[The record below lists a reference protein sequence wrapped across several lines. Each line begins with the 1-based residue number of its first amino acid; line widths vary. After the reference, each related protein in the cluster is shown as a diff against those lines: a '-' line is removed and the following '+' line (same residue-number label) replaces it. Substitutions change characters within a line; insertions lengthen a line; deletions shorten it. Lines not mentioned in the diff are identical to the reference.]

1 MTSQTVKC
9 INCEYP
15 TVDLKK
21 WQLDRMLKW
30 QVFLTANKPKYS
42 KTRFAKLFSRS
53 ERLIRDIDPEFYQ
66 QVKK

>member
-1 MTSQTVKC
+1 MQVKVL
-9 INCEYP
+9 NKGGEM
-15 TVDLKK
+15 VDLTK

-53 ERLIRDIDPEFYQ
+53 ERLIREIDPEFYK
-66 QVKK
+66 QVNK